1 MSDILETAKAH
12 FREQVSGELGQV
24 DVPEWGTTI
33 YFRPAS
39 LRDLERVV
47 RLQREN
53 RMMESLVESI
63 IVRALDADGKPM
75 FKLANKI
82 ELMRSVDPDVVVRIC
97 NAMGDDLVS
106 VSTAEKN

>member
-1 MSDILETAKAH
+1 M
-12 FREQVSGELGQV
+12 
-24 DVPEWGTTI
+24 PEWDTTI

-63 IVRALDADGKPM
+63 IVRALDGDGKPL
-75 FKLANKI
+75 FKSVHKT
-82 ELMRSVDPDVVVRIC
+82 ELMRGVDPDVVVRIC
-97 NAMGDDLVS
+97 TAMGSDIVS
-106 VSTAEKN
+106 VDVAEKN